1 MTETV
6 ISENSP
12 FVTFI
17 NIFTVEPDRQAELVR
32 LLVTASEEVM
42 RHLPGFVSGN
52 FHASTDGST
61 VVNYVQW
68 ESRETLQA
76 AQTEAAARVHMDRA
90 IEIAERIEPRI
101 YTVEAVHHR

>member
-1 MTETV
+1 MPED
-6 ISENSP
+6 P
-12 FVTFI
+12 
-17 NIFTVEPDRQAELVR
+17 QR
-32 LLVTASEEVM
+32 LTSRREAVTASEEVM
-42 RHLPGFVSGN
+42 RHLPGFISGN

-76 AQTEAAARVHMDRA
+76 AQTDAAARVHMDRA
-90 IEIAERIEPRI
+90 MEIAERIEPRI